1 MEWIMKA
8 QALWDSTMG
17 MYMSSRKI
25 LEINPE
31 NKIIDELKK
40 RTESD
45 SNDNTLQDLIYLLF
59 ESALLSSGFSL
70 LDAACFSNRI
80 YWMIKLGLSIQ
91 DEEISVE
98 SDIQTVPDQALSSEK
113 KMEEVD

>member
-1 MEWIMKA
+1 
-8 QALWDSTMG
+8 MG

-70 LDAACFSNRI
+70 LDAAYFSNRI
-80 YWMIKLGLSIQ
+80 Y
-91 DEEISVE
+91 
-98 SDIQTVPDQALSSEK
+98 
-113 KMEEVD
+113 